1 MSEQM
6 YMANILDHYKKPHN
20 FKRLE
25 DAQIQFKEH
34 NPLCGDIIELFVN
47 LDEGKNIVD
56 VSFHGTGCAIS
67 QASASMLTD
76 WLKGKHLEE
85 VKGLT
90 QEKILEML
98 GIEVS
103 ALRLKC
109 ALLSLKALERGV
121 YLYEGGTK

>member
-6 YMANILDHYKKPHN
+6 YMENILDHYKKPHN

-47 LDEGKNIVD
+47 LDEGKVTEAAF
-56 VSFHGTGCAIS
+56 SGTGCAIS

-76 WLKGKHLEE
+76 WLQGKSLEE

-103 ALRLKC
+103 VLRLKC

-121 YLYEGGTK
+121 YLYERGTQ

>member
-6 YMANILDHYKKPHN
+6 YMENILDHYKKPHN

-25 DAQIQFKEH
+25 GAQIQFKEY

-47 LDEGKNIVD
+47 LDKGKV
-56 VSFHGTGCAIS
+56 VEAAFSGTGCAIS

-76 WLKGKHLEE
+76 WLQGKSLEE

-103 ALRLKC
+103 VLRLKC

-121 YLYEGGTK
+121 YLYEGRTQ